1 MCSTDMGCIISHL
14 AVMERRR
21 NFVVRAEQ
29 SEALEELFRMK
40 TDKFVYDKGAYTIH
54 FVNPTTAKTIQAWSG
69 CTEVEALTK
78 RRPKEEEPLPIP
90 EPLTQRMDNIYDS
103 ILQAQREYDAL
114 IAHGDVIDTVLK
126 TTGINEEVLQ
136 PRQTRALKIF
146 RRKMQEQEEARHAR
160 EKAEEE
166 ERRNEEE
173 RNYRRKVKQAEETRL
188 AREEERKKKEEVRR
202 TENTERKIKNKDV
215 FDDIM

>member
-1 MCSTDMGCIISHL
+1 MGCIISHL

-21 NFVVRAEQ
+21 NFVVRTEQ

-40 TDKFVYDKGAYTIH
+40 TDKFFYDKGAYTIH
-54 FVNPTTAKTIQAWSG
+54 FTNPTTAKTIQAWSG

-78 RRPKEEEPLPIP
+78 RRPKEEQDIVPIP
-90 EPLTQRMDNIYDS
+90 EPLTERMNGIYDS
-103 ILQAQREYDAL
+103 ILQAQREYEAL

-160 EKAEEE
+160 EKAEEK

-173 RNYRRKVKQAEETRL
+173 RNYRRKVKQAEEARF
-188 AREEERKKKEEVRR
+188 AREEERKKKEEARK
-202 TENTERKIKNKDV
+202 TENTERKDKDV